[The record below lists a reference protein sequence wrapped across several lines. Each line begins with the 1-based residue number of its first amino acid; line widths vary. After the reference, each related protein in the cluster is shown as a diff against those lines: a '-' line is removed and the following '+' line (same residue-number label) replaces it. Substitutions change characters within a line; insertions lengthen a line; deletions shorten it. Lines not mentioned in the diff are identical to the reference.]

1 MTDDE
6 KKMIIRL
13 EQLDTFKT
21 QLETI
26 ISGKY
31 AKPSGG
37 IPKTDLASAVQASL
51 DLADSALQSA
61 DLSTLEGKVAA
72 LEALIS
78 EDPEATTHAIDKFN
92 EIVDFLAGITDT
104 QTLSGIIS
112 GINDAIA
119 AKYTKPNGGIPKTDL
134 AQAVQDSLDLAD
146 SALQSHQDISGKAD
160 KSEMSITPGTG
171 TNADKTTIQLKSGTS
186 ATVLTTHQDISG
198 KVDKVQDKGLSE
210 NDYTDADKAKVDY
223 LTYASNSDIEALF
236 SD

>member
-21 QLETI
+21 QLEAI
-26 ISGKY
+26 IAGKY
-31 AKPSGG
+31 SLPSGG
-37 IPKTDLASAVQASL
+37 IPKTDLATAVQTSL
-51 DLADSALQSA
+51 GLADTALQSA
-61 DLSTLEGKVAA
+61 DISTLEGKVTA

-78 EDPEATTHAIDKFN
+78 EDPEAATHAIDKFN

-119 AKYTKPNGGIPKTDL
+119 AKYTKPSTGIPSTDL
-134 AQAVQDSLDLAD
+134 DNATQTILSSV
-146 SALQSHQDISGKAD
+146 SGKAE
-160 KSEMSITPGTG
+160 KSEMSVTPGTG
-171 TNADKTTIQLKSGTS
+171 VDIDKTTIQLKSGTS
-186 ATVLTTHQDISG
+186 ATVLTSHQDISG
-198 KVDKVQDKGLSE
+198 KVDKVQGKGLSE

-223 LTYASNSDIEALF
+223 LTYATNSDIEALF